1 MYVCVYIYVYVY
13 VYIYGDSPAVINY
26 MATSLVSMFV
36 VSFIEILQVYSR

>member
-1 MYVCVYIYVYVY
+1 MYVYIYI
-13 VYIYGDSPAVINY
+13 YIYGDSSAVINY